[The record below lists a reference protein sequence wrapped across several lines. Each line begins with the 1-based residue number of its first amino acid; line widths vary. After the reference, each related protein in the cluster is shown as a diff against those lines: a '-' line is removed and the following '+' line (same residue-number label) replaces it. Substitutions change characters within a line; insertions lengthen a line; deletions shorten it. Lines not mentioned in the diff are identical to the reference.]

1 MKMVQFWFDFMQM
14 GTWKKKITRMG
25 K

>member
-1 MKMVQFWFDFMQM
+1 MKMVKFWFDFMQM